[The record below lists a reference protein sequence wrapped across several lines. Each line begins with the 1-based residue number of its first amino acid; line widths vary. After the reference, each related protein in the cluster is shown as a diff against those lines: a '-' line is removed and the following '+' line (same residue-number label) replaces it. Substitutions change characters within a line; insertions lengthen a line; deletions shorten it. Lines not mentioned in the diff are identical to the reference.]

1 MTLPLPV
8 TTTAIN
14 SNASSAVSRL
24 LRQIQPPPEGLV
36 MVLAVLIGGGAGLG
50 IITFHYLIKVIQRLT
65 LEDLMGVIAPWG
77 AWTLAIV
84 PVLGGIVVSIMRWY
98 SHNFQ
103 SPQPTT
109 IAAANLPELSPF
121 RPVTKMVAAAVSLGT
136 GASLGPEGP
145 SVEIGANLGTLISQV
160 MQVSQERQRLLLGA
174 GAAAGVAAGFN
185 APIAGVFFAL
195 EVVLGTTF
203 ATSAVSVV
211 LLAAVVAAW
220 TAQFGLGGQPAFTLP
235 AYEVRGLWELP
246 LYLGLGLLASL
257 VSITFTQ
264 TIKLAQSCF
273 SGQIVPLT
281 WLGRIPRALHP
292 IIGGAVVGITALG
305 FPQIMGVGYETIEAI
320 LRDVEFSLPL
330 LVILLVT
337 KLIVTAVSSGS
348 GLVGG
353 IYAPALFLGSALG
366 ASYGKVLQIL
376 LPDGVSIAAPPAYA
390 MVGMAAVLAGSVRAP
405 LTSILLLFE
414 LTRDYRIVLPLMAA
428 VGLSVWLVDYLKP
441 MATGLNL
448 QQMGVNVDSDY
459 RQELLHQLRV
469 EEAMQVNV
477 LILPQTMS
485 IVEVGQ
491 ILLSYHARSALV
503 TDSHGRLCGIVTL
516 QDVDRALSRIGQLSS
531 GAANSSE
538 ALVIEL
544 PSLGNIC
551 TADLI
556 HTYRDESLATALDR
570 MSSRGLHQLPVVER
584 DNPDRIVG
592 LLDHDNIALTCSLAA
607 TRQGLQTY
615 QQASYRGAIAT
626 PTPNTEPVIAVGTQ
640 QSLQKA
646 S

>member
-1 MTLPLPV
+1 
-8 TTTAIN
+8 
-14 SNASSAVSRL
+14 
-24 LRQIQPPPEGLV
+24 
-36 MVLAVLIGGGAGLG
+36 
-50 IITFHYLIKVIQRLT
+50 
-65 LEDLMGVIAPWG
+65 
-77 AWTLAIV
+77 
-84 PVLGGIVVSIMRWY
+84 
-98 SHNFQ
+98 
-103 SPQPTT
+103 
-109 IAAANLPELSPF
+109 
-121 RPVTKMVAAAVSLGT
+121 
-136 GASLGPEGP
+136 
-145 SVEIGANLGTLISQV
+145 
-160 MQVSQERQRLLLGA
+160 
-174 GAAAGVAAGFN
+174 
-185 APIAGVFFAL
+185 
-195 EVVLGTTF
+195 
-203 ATSAVSVV
+203 
-211 LLAAVVAAW
+211 
-220 TAQFGLGGQPAFTLP
+220 
-235 AYEVRGLWELP
+235 
-246 LYLGLGLLASL
+246 YLGLGLLASL

-273 SGQIVPLT
+273 GGQVAPLT
-281 WLGRIPRALHP
+281 WLGQIPRALHP
-292 IIGGAVVGITALG
+292 IMGGAVVGITALG

-376 LPDGVSIAAPPAYA
+376 LPDSVSIAAPPAYA

-448 QQMGVNVDSDY
+448 QQMGVNVDRDY

-491 ILLSYHARSALV
+491 ILLSYHAHSALV
-503 TDSHGRLCGIVTL
+503 TDSHGRLRGIVTL
-516 QDVDRALSRIGQLSS
+516 QDVDRALSRIIQTT
-531 GAANSSE
+531 GALANSPE
-538 ALVIEL
+538 ALVPDL
-544 PSLGNIC
+544 PDLGTIC
-551 TADLI
+551 TTDVI

-570 MSSRGLHQLPVVER
+570 MASRGLHQLPVVDR
-584 DNPDRIVG
+584 SNPDRIVG
-592 LLDHDNIALTCSLAA
+592 LLDHDNITLTCSLAA

-615 QQASYRGAIAT
+615 QQTSYRGAIVT
-626 PTPNTEPVIAVGTQ
+626 PVTSAEPVIAVSTQ
-640 QSLQKA
+640 QSLQNA